1 MLKIFKNS
9 APTPSLRQLDNLY
22 GQTICKCPLQ
32 EQISYCQRVI
42 ESSEYHLGQSCPKKD
57 SNQLKQLIQAA
68 RDELKQLR
76 SQVGS

>member
-9 APTPSLRQLDNLY
+9 ASTPSLRQLDNLY

-42 ESSEYHLGQSCPKKD
+42 ESSEYHLGQDCPKKD
-57 SNQLKQLIQAA
+57 SNQLKQLIRAA